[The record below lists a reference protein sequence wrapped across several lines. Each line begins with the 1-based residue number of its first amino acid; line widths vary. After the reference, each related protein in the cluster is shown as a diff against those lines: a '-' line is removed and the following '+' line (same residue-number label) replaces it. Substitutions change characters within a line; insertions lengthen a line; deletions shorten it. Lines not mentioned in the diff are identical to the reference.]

1 MKDALDVAVE
11 AALAAGRIQTE
22 RSGDI
27 GKIEFKGKFDV
38 VTEVDTLC
46 EQEVIRTIRKRFPD
60 HQFLAEESGASA
72 DADSPSKW
80 IIDPLD
86 GTINYA
92 HGFPFYC
99 VSIGLEHEGEVIVGV
114 VYCPR
119 MDELFVA
126 EKGKG
131 ATLNG
136 EPLSVSTIPRLKDS
150 LLVTGFTPQVAHS
163 KENNLDHF
171 SHFMRA
177 CQALRRP
184 GSAAMDLCYTAA
196 GRFEGFWELRLHAWD
211 VAAGKLIVEE
221 AGGTVT
227 RLNGEP
233 LTVYDRE
240 ILATNGLVHEE
251 MVRVFVSGGADDPA
265 RVEKARADS
274 KP

>member
-1 MKDALDVAVE
+1 MKDAVDVAVE
-11 AALAAGRIQTE
+11 AALAAGRIQSE

-27 GKIEFKGKFDV
+27 GKIEFKGKFDL

-46 EQEVIRTIRKRFPD
+46 EQEVIRIIRKRFPD
-60 HQFLAEESGASA
+60 HEFLAEESGASA
-72 DADSPSKW
+72 GSPSPSKW

-114 VYCPR
+114 VYSPR

-131 ATLNG
+131 ATING
-136 EPLSVSTIPRLKDS
+136 EPISVSTIPELKDS

-163 KENNLDHF
+163 TNNNLDHF

-184 GSAAMDLCYTAA
+184 GSAAMDLCYTAM
-196 GRFEGFWELRLHAWD
+196 GRFEGFWEMRLHPWD

-227 RLNGEP
+227 RMNGEP
-233 LTVYDRE
+233 VSVYDRE
-240 ILATNGLVHEE
+240 ILASNGLVHPE
-251 MVRVFVSGGADDPA
+251 MVRVFVTGGADEKRNDPA
-265 RVEKARADS
+265 A
-274 KP
+274 